1 MLENKLPVNKII
13 SHVLIVLLCLA
24 VFIILPQ
31 KSVTNRYMMKVI
43 NEGIIYFIAVLG
55 LSVILGMGG
64 QVTFSTAP
72 IMGMGAYITAI
83 LSTKY
88 SFDPLLSLV
97 IAVLASTVFSY
108 FMGLALF
115 RLKGSYFAF
124 ASIGLAQLFYTI
136 FSNWMNMTGGPDGI
150 SKIPDLNLFFYKCE
164 SYYDYFKVLFI
175 IGIISYLII
184 NRIRKSYFGRALASV
199 RDDEIAAKCMGIN
212 TYRTKVLSFVV
223 AGSFASLAGGLYS
236 SMEGYISPEVFKFDQ
251 SAIYLIMIMLGGVDS
266 TFGAL
271 LGTMLLTI
279 IPEKIRFLQSY
290 FKLVYGVGV
299 IILMIVMPMGLM
311 GIFNNIKRELHFRKK
326 RRDKKMNEN
335 NEEGVEDTNG

>member
-1 MLENKLPVNKII
+1 MVKYA
-13 SHVLIVLLCLA
+13 LIVLLCLA
-24 VFIILPQ
+24 IFLIFPQ
-31 KSVTNRYMMKVI
+31 KSVINKYMMKVV

-83 LSTKY
+83 LTTKY
-88 SFDPLLSLV
+88 GYDPLLALFIALV
-97 IAVLASTVFSY
+97 ASTIFSY

-136 FSNWMNMTGGPDGI
+136 FSNWMEMTGGPDGI
-150 SKIPDLNLFFYKCE
+150 SKIPDLHVGFFVCK

-175 IGIISYLII
+175 IGIICYLVVA
-184 NRIRKSYFGRALASV
+184 RIRKSYFGRALASV

-223 AGSFASLAGGLYS
+223 AGFFASLAGGLYAT
-236 SMEGYISPEVFKFDQ
+236 MEGYISPEVFKFDQ
-251 SAIYLIMIMLGGVDS
+251 SAIYLIMVMLGGVDS
-266 TFGAL
+266 TFGAFI
-271 LGTMLLTI
+271 GTMLLTI
-279 IPEKIRFLQSY
+279 LPEQLRFLQSY

-299 IILMIVMPMGLM
+299 IILMNVMPMGLM
-311 GIFNNIKRELHFRKK
+311 GLYQKCKRKIHFAIARRKSNK
-326 RRDKKMNEN
+326 DKNKG
-335 NEEGVEDTNG
+335 GVQHAE

>member
-1 MLENKLPVNKII
+1 MSNKEFPVNKTVSVI
-13 SHVLIVLLCLA
+13 LIFFLCLA
-24 VFIILPQ
+24 VFMILPQ

-43 NEGIIYFIAVLG
+43 NEGMIYFIAVLG

-83 LSTKY
+83 LSTR
-88 SFDPLLSLV
+88 FAVEPLISMI
-97 IAVLASTVFSY
+97 IAILASTVFSY

-115 RLKGSYFAF
+115 RLRGSYFAF

-136 FSNWMNMTGGPDGI
+136 FMNWMNMTGGPDGI
-150 SKIPDLNLFFYKCE
+150 SRIPGLSLFVYKCE
-164 SYYDYFKVLFI
+164 SYYDYFRVLFI
-175 IGIISYLII
+175 IGLICYLVI
-184 NRIRKSYFGRALASV
+184 NRIRKSYLGRALASV
-199 RDDEIAAKCMGIN
+199 RDDETAAKCMGIN
-212 TYRTKVLSFVV
+212 TYRTKVLSFVI
-223 AGSFASLAGGLYS
+223 AGTFASLAGALYS
-236 SMEGYISPEVFKFDQ
+236 LMEGYISPEVFKFDQ
-251 SAIYLIMIMLGGVDS
+251 SAVYLIMIMLGGVDS

-279 IPEKIRFLQSY
+279 LPEKLRFLQSY

-311 GIFNNIKRELHFRKK
+311 GILETTKRKTHLWLKRRKK
-326 RRDKKMNEN
+326 GRCEN
-335 NEEGVEDTNG
+335 IGEGVKNTNG